1 MLRPGSR
8 SDGILDR
15 IRVVSFA
22 LLGLTA
28 ATALGLVAFIAN
40 QGFPAVGSLMPS
52 PTVHRQAIGESSI
65 VSAPALERGPYSA
78 LVAREPAA
86 TARAE
91 GEKRHPHRNRGDEN
105 GEGF

>member
-40 QGFPAVGSLMPS
+40 QGFPAVGC
-52 PTVHRQAIGESSI
+52 
-65 VSAPALERGPYSA
+65 
-78 LVAREPAA
+78 
-86 TARAE
+86 
-91 GEKRHPHRNRGDEN
+91 
-105 GEGF
+105 